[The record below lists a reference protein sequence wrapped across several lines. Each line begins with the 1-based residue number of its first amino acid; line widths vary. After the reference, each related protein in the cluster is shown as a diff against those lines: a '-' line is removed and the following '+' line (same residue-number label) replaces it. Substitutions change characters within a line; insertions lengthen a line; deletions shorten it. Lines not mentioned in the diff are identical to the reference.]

1 MGTGAKALSRTGMNP
16 RKGVEGP
23 LRVAGGSLGFV
34 ASPADGASQVG
45 ADAAIPRSLGIERE
59 SWTALGRLGGFPS
72 QKRRSAGMS

>member
-1 MGTGAKALSRTGMNP
+1 MGTGAKALSKTGLNP

-45 ADAAIPRSLGIERE
+45 ADAATPRSLGIERDHLVLRG
-59 SWTALGRLGGFPS
+59 SLGLH
-72 QKRRSAGMS
+72 